1 MKIKQITI
9 KGFRRF
15 TQLSVRDI
23 PETAQL
29 IMLCGPNGCGKS
41 SFFDALYTWYA
52 WHSRKAP
59 NWEADY
65 HNKVG
70 SPNIQ
75 SSRPV
80 DRINI
85 DFHDGTPSD
94 LKKAFYFRSAYRN
107 DPTFQ
112 VSQLTRVGRLVDE
125 TRIARMIDNDAV
137 VHRNYERLA
146 SQGLQDLYEAGDGT
160 TTFDAYRDETIGEI
174 RNAIA
179 TLFPGLVLNS
189 LGNPLRDGTFQF
201 TKGISK
207 RFTFKNLSGGE
218 KAAFDLILDL
228 VVARR
233 EYNDTIYCIDEPES
247 HMNARV
253 QAKLLTI
260 LVDLLPQNGQLLLAT
275 HSIGMMRRA
284 MDIKSQN
291 QNSVVFLDFGDRD
304 FDVHQTIQPT
314 RADRQFWSRAYAVAL
329 DDLATLVA
337 PRQVVLCEGR
347 PPDNVALEGGH
358 DARCYNTIFADEY
371 PDTRFISMGN
381 DHDLIGNVQQRGDR
395 RGLAEALRFLV
406 GGLEVLRLIDRDDR
420 SDAQVEQLRQQG
432 IRVLTYRNLET
443 CLFDDEVL
451 VALAMSVDQ
460 ADRSEELV
468 RLKRRILEKEYSD
481 IPKDDI
487 KPACGRIYVECKKM
501 LKLTQCGN
509 TARAFMRDTLARCV
523 TQCTGVYRQLKRD
536 IFDE

>member
-1 MKIKQITI
+1 MKIKQIKIT
-9 KGFRRF
+9 GFRRF
-15 TQLSVRDI
+15 TQLSVQDI
-23 PETAQL
+23 PKTSRL

-52 WHSRKAP
+52 WHSNKRP

-65 HNKVG
+65 HDKIG
-70 SPNIQ
+70 SPTIR
-75 SSRPV
+75 SSNHI

-85 DFHDGTPSD
+85 DFHGTPPD
-94 LKKAFYFRSAYRN
+94 LRKAFYFRSAYRN
-107 DPTFQ
+107 DPSIQ

-125 TRIARMIDNDAV
+125 TRITRMIDNDAV

-160 TTFDAYRDETIGEI
+160 TTFGAYRDETIGEI
-174 RNAIA
+174 RDAI
-179 TLFPGLVLNS
+179 TSLFPDLVLNS
-189 LGNPLRDGTFQF
+189 LGNPLRDGTFRF
-201 TKGISK
+201 TKGISE
-207 RFTFKNLSGGE
+207 FTFKNLSGGE

-253 QAKLLTI
+253 QAKLLRI
-260 LVDLLPQNGQLLLAT
+260 LIDLLPPDGQLLLAT

-284 MDIKSQN
+284 MDIKSQD

-304 FDVHQTIQPT
+304 FDVHQTIRPA
-314 RADRQFWSRAYAVAL
+314 RADRRFWSRAYAIAM
-329 DDLATLVA
+329 DDLANLVA
-337 PRQVVLCEGR
+337 PRQVVICEGR
-347 PPDNVALEGGH
+347 PPDNVASSGH
-358 DARCYNTIFADEY
+358 DAQCYDTIFADEY
-371 PDTRFISMGN
+371 PDTRFVSMGN
-381 DHDLIGNVQQRGDR
+381 DHDVIGNAQQRGDR

-406 GGLEVLRLIDRDDR
+406 DGLEVWRLVDRDDR
-420 SDAQVEQLRQQG
+420 SEAQVEQLRQQG
-432 IRVLTYRNLET
+432 VRVLTYRNLET
-443 CLFDDEVL
+443 CLFDDEIL
-451 VALAMSVDQ
+451 VALATSVNQ

-468 RLKRRILEKEYSD
+468 RRKHCIIEEKYSH

-487 KPACGRIYVECKKM
+487 KPACGLIYLECKKV

-509 TARAFMRDTLARCV
+509 NVGAFMRDTLAKRV
-523 TQCTGVYRQLKRD
+523 PQCPGVYRQLKRD
-536 IFDE
+536 VFGE